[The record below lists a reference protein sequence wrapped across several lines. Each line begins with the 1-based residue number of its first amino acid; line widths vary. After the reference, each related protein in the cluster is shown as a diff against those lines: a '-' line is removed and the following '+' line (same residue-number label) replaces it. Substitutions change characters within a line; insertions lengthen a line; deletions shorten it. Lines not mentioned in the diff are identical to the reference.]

1 MCGDSESGIPLEKSR
16 HYVAI
21 LLASICVT
29 YFVENFLRSAAGA
42 LTPILIDELGISH
55 GAMGLLV
62 SAYFF
67 VYGLMQLPSGILSD
81 TFGAKKTILGF
92 TALTV
97 VGVFLFWVSRSYSLI
112 FVAQLLVGIGC
123 STFYIN
129 AVKLVSTWFPANRK
143 ATAIGIL
150 SASSGLGNFVSYMGF
165 PIAMEALGGWRTL
178 YLGMSVILVVNW
190 VMNFFILKDREQ
202 LQASYHAGRGSTLN
216 SVSSVL
222 RDRRIYPFL
231 AGYILA
237 STGWVFMNW
246 VTQYLMD
253 VKGFTYFQ
261 VGQIASVGTIAGIPG
276 CIIVAS
282 VSDRLRSRKLPLVGF
297 ASLYTAALAVFF
309 FLPASAPLAVYMAL
323 SFTLNFCISFW
334 VLFFSMIPETL
345 PAETAAIGLGI
356 VNGTGTIGFSVIAP
370 VYGAL
375 VDVTGGYGAS
385 NMMILGAAVATPIIF
400 GLLVKECYGQSP
412 EE

>member
-1 MCGDSESGIPLEKSR
+1 MPLERSR
-16 HYVAI
+16 YYAAV

-42 LTPILIDELGISH
+42 LTPVLIREMEISH

-97 VGVFLFWVSRSYSLI
+97 VGVFLFWVSTSYGLL
-112 FVAQLLVGIGC
+112 FAAQFLVGVGC

-129 AVKLVSTWFPANRK
+129 AVKLISTWFPADSR
-143 ATAIGIL
+143 ATAIGVL
-150 SASSGLGNFVSYMGF
+150 SASSGLGNAVSYIGF
-165 PIAMEALGGWRTL
+165 PIAMEALGGWRRL
-178 YLGMSVILVVNW
+178 YMGMSVILVVNW
-190 VMNFFILKDREQ
+190 AMNFFILKEREEPQ
-202 LQASYHAGRGSTLN
+202 MSRRTGRDPILASVG
-216 SVSSVL
+216 SVL
-222 RDRRIYPFL
+222 RDPRIYPFL
-231 AGYILA
+231 AGYISA

-253 VKGFTYFQ
+253 AKDFTYLQ
-261 VGQIASVGTIAGIPG
+261 VGQIASLGTLAGIPG
-276 CIIVAS
+276 CIVVAS

-297 ASLYTAALAVFF
+297 ASLYAAALAVFYL
-309 FLPASAPLAVYMAL
+309 LPTSAPLALYVAV

-345 PAETAAIGLGI
+345 PPETASIGLGI
-356 VNGTGTIGFSVIAP
+356 VNGAGTIGFSFIAP

-385 NMMILGAAVATPIIF
+385 NAMMLITAAATPIIF
-400 GLLVKECYGQSP
+400 LLFVKECYGRSP
-412 EE
+412 GE

>member
-1 MCGDSESGIPLEKSR
+1 MPLEKSR
-16 HYVAI
+16 YYVAI

-67 VYGLMQLPSGILSD
+67 VYGLMQLPSGILRD

-97 VGVFLFWVSRSYSLI
+97 VGVFLFWVSKSYNLL

-150 SASSGLGNFVSYMGF
+150 SASSGLG
-165 PIAMEALGGWRTL
+165 
-178 YLGMSVILVVNW
+178 
-190 VMNFFILKDREQ
+190 
-202 LQASYHAGRGSTLN
+202 
-216 SVSSVL
+216 
-222 RDRRIYPFL
+222 
-231 AGYILA
+231 
-237 STGWVFMNW
+237 
-246 VTQYLMD
+246 
-253 VKGFTYFQ
+253 
-261 VGQIASVGTIAGIPG
+261 
-276 CIIVAS
+276 
-282 VSDRLRSRKLPLVGF
+282 
-297 ASLYTAALAVFF
+297 
-309 FLPASAPLAVYMAL
+309 
-323 SFTLNFCISFW
+323 
-334 VLFFSMIPETL
+334 
-345 PAETAAIGLGI
+345 I
-356 VNGTGTIGFSVIAP
+356 VNGAGTIGFSVIAP

-375 VDVTGGYGAS
+375 VDATGGYGAS

>member
-1 MCGDSESGIPLEKSR
+1 LERSR
-16 HYVAI
+16 YYAAV

-42 LTPILIDELGISH
+42 LTPVLIQELGISH

-97 VGVFLFWVSRSYSLI
+97 VGVFLFWASTSYGLL
-112 FVAQLLVGIGC
+112 FAAQLLVGVGC

-129 AVKLVSTWFPANRK
+129 AVKLVSTWFSPDRR
-143 ATAIGIL
+143 ATAIGVL
-150 SASSGLGNFVSYMGF
+150 SASSGLGNAVSYIGF
-165 PIAMEALGGWRTL
+165 PLAMEALGGWRRL
-178 YLGMSVILVVNW
+178 YLGMSAILVANW
-190 VMNFFILKDREQ
+190 TMNFLILKEREE
-202 LQASYHAGRGSTLN
+202 LQASRSAGRGPILA
-216 SVSSVL
+216 SVGFAL
-222 RDRRIYPFL
+222 RDPRIYPFL
-231 AGYILA
+231 AGYISA

-253 VKGFTYFQ
+253 AKGFTYLQ
-261 VGQIASVGTIAGIPG
+261 AGQIASLGTLAGIPG
-276 CIIVAS
+276 CIAVAW

-297 ASLYTAALAVFF
+297 AGLYAATLAVFYL
-309 FLPASAPLAVYMAL
+309 LPASTPIALYMAL

-345 PAETAAIGLGI
+345 PPETASIGLGI
-356 VNGTGTIGFSVIAP
+356 VNGAGTIGFSFIAP

-385 NMMILGAAVATPIIF
+385 NAMILGAAAVTPIIF
-400 GLLVKECYGQSP
+400 LLFVKECYGRSP